1 MAFKTRE
8 NVKIFQ
14 TRMETLRV
22 FIKTEEEA
30 EGKVD
35 ILMHPTQHLPEE
47 TPCLESVESVR

>member
-1 MAFKTRE
+1 
-8 NVKIFQ
+8 
-14 TRMETLRV
+14 METLRV

-35 ILMHPTQHLPEE
+35 VLMHNTQHLPEE